1 MAESPASLN
10 RLAAGTRYLGLGL
23 IGLGVLAALAPAVS
37 GGAVVVVVGLLLLAA
52 GVVLAV
58 FGWRTWSAGKGTL
71 GFVAGGLTAACGVA
85 LVANPVSSLSLV
97 TTLVA
102 VYFVAGGISQLIFG
116 RRFSVEDGQG
126 WVLGDAL
133 LSIGLGVAMWVGWP
147 ISGVRALGL
156 LVGIKLV
163 SAGAVMLRVAR
174 ALRRVGD
181 GVGNLRARLGATR
194 PFDRDG

>member
-1 MAESPASLN
+1 MAN

-23 IGLGVLAALAPAVS
+23 IGLGVLAVLAPAVI
-37 GGAVVVVVGLLLLAA
+37 GGAVLVVFGLLLLAA

-58 FGWRTWSAGKGTL
+58 FGWHTWSAGKGVF
-71 GFVAGGLTAACGVA
+71 GFVAGGLTTACGVA
-85 LVANPVSSLSLV
+85 LVLNPVSSLSLV

-102 VYFVAGGISQLIFG
+102 VCFVAGGISQLIFG
-116 RRFSVEDGQG
+116 RRFSVEEGQG

-133 LSIGLGVAMWVGWP
+133 LSIGLGVVMWIGWP

-163 SAGAVMLRVAR
+163 SAGAVVLRVAR
-174 ALRRVGD
+174 ALQRVGD
-181 GVGNLRARLGATR
+181 GVRNLRARLGETR

>member
-1 MAESPASLN
+1 MAESPGVLN
-10 RLAAGTRYLGLGL
+10 RFAAGTRYLGLGL
-23 IGLGVLAALAPAVS
+23 IGLGVLAVLAPAMS

-52 GVVLAV
+52 GAVLAV
-58 FGWRTWSAGKGTL
+58 FGWRSWSAGQGAF
-71 GFVAGGLTAACGVA
+71 GFAAGGLTGACGVA
-85 LVANPVSSLSLV
+85 LIANPVSSLSLV
-97 TTLVA
+97 TTLVS
-102 VYFVAGGISQLIFG
+102 VYFVAAGISQLILG
-116 RRFSVEDGQG
+116 RRFAVEDGQG

-133 LSIGLGVAMWVGWP
+133 LSIALGVAMWVGWP

-163 SAGAVMLRVAR
+163 SAGAVTLRVAR

-194 PFDRDG
+194 PLDRDG

>member
-1 MAESPASLN
+1 MAESPALLN

-23 IGLGVLAALAPAVS
+23 IGLGVLTVLAPAVT
-37 GGAVVVVVGLLLLAA
+37 GGAVVVVIGLLLLAG

-58 FGWRTWSAGKGTL
+58 FGWHTWSAGKGAFGL
-71 GFVAGGLTAACGVA
+71 VVGGLTAACGVA
-85 LVANPVSSLSLV
+85 LVANPISSLSLV

-102 VYFVAGGISQLIFG
+102 VCFVAGGISQLIFG
-116 RRFSVEDGQG
+116 RRFSVEDGEG

-133 LSIGLGVAMWVGWP
+133 LSIGLGVAMWLGWP

-163 SAGAVMLRVAR
+163 SAGAVMVRVAR

>member
-1 MAESPASLN
+1 MAESPAWLH
-10 RLAAGTRYLGLGL
+10 RLAAGTRYLGFGL

-58 FGWRTWSAGKGTL
+58 FGWRTWSAGKGVA

-85 LVANPVSSLSLV
+85 LVANPVSGLSLV
-97 TTLVA
+97 TALVA
-102 VYFVAGGISQLIFG
+102 VYFVAGGIAQLTFG
-116 RRFSVEDGQG
+116 RRSSVEDGQG

-133 LSIGLGVAMWVGWP
+133 LSIALGVAMWVGWP

-163 SAGAVMLRVAR
+163 SAGAVMLRGAR

-181 GVGNLRARLGATR
+181 GVDNLRARVGATR
-194 PFDRDG
+194 PFDRGG